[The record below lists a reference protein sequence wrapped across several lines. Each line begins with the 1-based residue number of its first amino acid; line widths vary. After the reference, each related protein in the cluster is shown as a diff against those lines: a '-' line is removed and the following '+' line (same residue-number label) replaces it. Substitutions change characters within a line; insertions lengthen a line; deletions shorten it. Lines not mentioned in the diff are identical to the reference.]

1 MSSELHI
8 EVNGFRIS
16 VVRVGPEPPPASAN
30 PAPPRSLE
38 SSTSSFEFVGDR
50 PEPVPRYPSSSPAS
64 SPYPLQASGPSS
76 WTSLPGPPVDL
87 PSSSRPVV
95 RSLFSSDT
103 EQYPLQAPRA
113 PCASAGHSSESPE
126 EASSRLLPASPLS
139 VAALPRTTL
148 SSPYRVPE
156 YPLQGPL
163 RSLEELEGAFPALPK
178 ELCNTCRALRGGSL
192 SWEARALR
200 AWKAGC
206 WARSILEGW
215 SEVTKPSEPV
225 GISNRVYCVIAARG
239 LSCPVVV
246 HSFAGYKKVVG
257 ELRRGESISH
267 AFPSEAEARLYFA
280 GAGVDYPSA

>member
-1 MSSELHI
+1 MI
-8 EVNGFRIS
+8 
-16 VVRVGPEPPPASAN
+16 VRSP
-30 PAPPRSLE
+30 SLDIPLRHLPLLL
-38 SSTSSFEFVGDR
+38 TPCR
-50 PEPVPRYPSSSPAS
+50 P
-64 SPYPLQASGPSS
+64 
-76 WTSLPGPPVDL
+76 PGPPPGLRRQASLWTYLLRADPWCGL
-87 PSSSRPVV
+87 CLLRTQSSTPCRPLGPPVPLLGTLRKV
-95 RSLFSSDT
+95 RRKHLLDPC
-103 EQYPLQAPRA
+103 QQACRP
-113 PCASAGHSSESPE
+113 
-126 EASSRLLPASPLS
+126 
-139 VAALPRTTL
+139 L

-178 ELCNTCRALRGGSL
+178 ELCNTCRALRGGPL
-192 SWEARALR
+192 PAEARALR

-239 LSCPVVV
+239 LSCPAVV
-246 HSFAGYKKVVG
+246 HSFASYKKIVG